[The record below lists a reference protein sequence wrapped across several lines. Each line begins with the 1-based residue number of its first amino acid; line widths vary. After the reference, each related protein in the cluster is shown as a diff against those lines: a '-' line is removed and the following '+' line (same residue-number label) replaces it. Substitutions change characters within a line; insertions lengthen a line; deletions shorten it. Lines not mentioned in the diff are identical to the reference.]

1 MTHLYEHQR
10 MLFSLPVQVPPREM
24 LYQIRLI
31 TVHSCNSELASQGG
45 CVSQMYSNHQDL
57 ILIEDASTT
66 VLPGRHW
73 IITLYTMMK
82 VEVLQGLHGPGAR
95 GPCADPS

>member
-1 MTHLYEHQR
+1 MMTHLYEHQR
-10 MLFSLPVQVPPREM
+10 TLFSLPVQVPPREM
-24 LYQIRLI
+24 
-31 TVHSCNSELASQGG
+31 
-45 CVSQMYSNHQDL
+45 
-57 ILIEDASTT
+57 LIEDASTT